1 MNYKDPALAATRRI
15 LTFMVKWPWLT
26 LVVALL
32 LTAGFGYLGSRL
44 SITTDLDDLF
54 PENTPHVVRAFEAR
68 QKLLSA
74 SQILI
79 VVTSPEKQANMK
91 FITELH
97 DKIAGDP
104 DIQSTELK
112 YDKSFFKKNALLF
125 LDQEELK
132 RIDGKL
138 KKAIKRAVSKEL
150 GPFDDEDGGEDD
162 PEEGDDFDDD
172 PFADL
177 DEDFAE
183 EEEEDEKEAVE
194 ETAKAAEDEDDGGSF
209 KLVDDEELR
218 KKYKA
223 ASLNEY
229 FTNEQG
235 TVYALKA
242 YPSFGPGDV
251 EKSKQLIQR
260 IHKYAAAL
268 APEKLNPEMEWALE
282 GDYHKK
288 IEEIS
293 VINSD
298 LTKASVF
305 ALSVILVLA
314 LLYFGSIRALLFVF
328 VPLLSGIA
336 WTMGMAWLTVGYL
349 NLITAFIFA
358 LMFGLGIDF
367 AVHAASRYF
376 EQRRAGLPVEEA
388 VVEGLLNLGRPMI
401 AAAITTTVTFLSLV
415 VFDFRGFSQ
424 FGLIAGLGVPLCLL
438 VIYMLL
444 PPLAVI
450 ANRLWKEGPIRGRFS
465 SKVGSALFGTRGRA
479 ALVTAAVLGC
489 AIYLA
494 PGLLSVGF
502 EHDMSKVMTK
512 KKESRR
518 NRIVRKFRKQ
528 VESRSA
534 SPVVLLTGSID
545 ETRKVHDFLK
555 ENGER
560 YPRLEDVSSIYSF
573 VPDDQVE
580 KLALVRGMKERLDRK
595 MGTLKGEDLEAAQ
608 RAQEFLEPSEFG
620 VDDLPDWVKK
630 KFTDKDGDLGHFVML
645 FARGGK
651 ADAHTVG
658 EIIGQLDE
666 IKVDGKSYYTTAS
679 YYILHDAYEIIR
691 KEGPLA
697 VALAGLAVLLLLILD
712 FRRLSDVLAAFLPL
726 ALGVVCLL
734 GFMGKLNMNLN
745 MFNMVV
751 LPTVLG
757 IGVDTSIHLLHRVR
771 EEGPDRVGVVANTT
785 GSAAG
790 MSAATTAVG
799 FGSFALATNPGLGTI
814 GRLAPIGI
822 MMCYLA
828 SVLLTCSFAYLWS
841 KRRKGTKENG
851 QEGG

>member
-1 MNYKDPALAATRRI
+1 
-15 LTFMVKWPWLT
+15 MVRWPWLT
-26 LVVALL
+26 LVVALM
-32 LTAGFGYLGSRL
+32 LTGGFGYLGSRL
-44 SITTDLDDLF
+44 EITTDLDDLF

-79 VVTSPEKQANMK
+79 VVASPDKDTNK
-91 FITELH
+91 NFITALH
-97 DKIAGDP
+97 DKIAADP

-132 RIDGKL
+132 RIDGRL
-138 KKAIKRAVSKEL
+138 KKAIKKAVSKEL
-150 GPFDDEDGGEDD
+150 GPFDDEGDADGGEDD
-162 PEEGDDFDDD
+162 AGDFEDD
-172 PFADL
+172 PFADF
-177 DEDFAE
+177 DEDFGDE
-183 EEEEDEKEAVE
+183 EEGAEKETGDEAGDAVE
-194 ETAKAAEDEDDGGSF
+194 EEDDGGSF

-218 KKYKA
+218 KKYKS

-242 YPSFGPGDV
+242 YPSFGPGDM

-260 IHKYAAAL
+260 IHEYAAAL
-268 APEKLNPEMEWALE
+268 EPEKLNPEMEWALE

-293 VINSD
+293 VITTD

-314 LLYFGSIRALLFVF
+314 ILYFGSFRALVFVF

-336 WTMGMAWLTVGYL
+336 WTMGVAWLTVGYL

-376 EQRRAGLPVEEA
+376 EERRSGLPVEEA
-388 VVEGLLNLGRPMI
+388 IVEGLLNLGRPMI
-401 AAAITTTVTFLSLV
+401 SAAITTTVTFLSLV

-444 PPLAVI
+444 PPLVVI
-450 ANRLWKEGPIRGRFS
+450 SNRIWKEGLIRGRFS
-465 SKVGSALFGTRGRA
+465 SDVGSALFGTRGRT
-479 ALVTAAVLGC
+479 ALVTAAVFGC

-494 PGLLSVGF
+494 PGLLSVDF

-534 SPVVLLTGSID
+534 SPIVLLTASME

-555 ENGER
+555 ENGGQ

-573 VPDDQVE
+573 VPDHQAE
-580 KLALVRGMKERLDRK
+580 KLKLVRGMKERLDRK

-608 RAQEFLEPSEFG
+608 RAQEFLEPAEFE
-620 VDDLPDWVKK
+620 VNDLPDWVKK
-630 KFTDKDGDLGHFVML
+630 KFTDKNGDLGHFVML

-651 ADAHTVG
+651 ANANTVG
-658 EIIGQLDE
+658 EIIQQLDE
-666 IKVDGKSYYTTAS
+666 IKVDGKSYYTPAS

-726 ALGVVCLL
+726 TLGVVCLL
-734 GFMGKLNMNLN
+734 GFMGKMTMNLN

-771 EEGPDRVGVVANTT
+771 EEGPSRVGVVANTT

-790 MSAATTAVG
+790 LSAATTAVG

-841 KRRKGTKENG
+841 RRRKGAVENE
-851 QEGG
+851 QDGGNR